1 MYHHTFSRYR
11 DICSR
16 TTTIRYASTT
26 SDNNNRVPIAL
37 YRQLLAWSRR
47 YRDVPFTN
55 LPPVTLQGPQVNPI
69 ALKRLNDMRTFLTP
83 MIRNDAMKITG
94 KDIEETIWKKVGSHP
109 SNYALYNKD
118 IEIKDNDM
126 ITFPQMKD
134 VTELQAV
141 IKSIYWLNN
150 EHTIKDCDTTDVDNN
165 ESTKAQISLA
175 FEAIKSCNE
184 LSSGELDSRGEK
196 REYTEKV
203 RKGVSIDDALPN
215 VSYQVG
221 QVIQHTKEKWR
232 GVIVGWG
239 IEKDKN
245 PGKLSSLTTKQYSLK
260 QEDDVHDDTSTIKRV
275 QYTILVDI
283 HDSNLLQSSK
293 TVTLEF
299 QDDLSPIDDPCLQRI
314 HNALIKKYFESYR
327 DGHFEPNNILSYMYP
342 LDEYSHCKLIN
353 DCDEEDK
360 ESRISPELEKS
371 STAITQ
377 GVQEISRHLLVP
389 LLSSELVQE
398 QKEEDEDDASRLLA
412 SLRSDVL
419 SMSVE
424 DSSISM
430 LAKLYHLRVKINA
443 LLYSRSANQ
452 KRRQEHNIQYKLGDI
467 VRHKIYGFRG
477 VVSEFDATPRW
488 DVSNWDGLT
497 HIENPNQKPFYAI
510 YPDTNDCIDAF
521 GSPRNWRY
529 VCQDNLELCP
539 QDEPLELEIGNE
551 WIFNEDKGSYTPTV
565 EMKFMYGEDIGRH
578 ETELISIIQNMKV
591 SCV

>member
-1 MYHHTFSRYR
+1 
-11 DICSR
+11 
-16 TTTIRYASTT
+16 
-26 SDNNNRVPIAL
+26 
-37 YRQLLAWSRR
+37 
-47 YRDVPFTN
+47 
-55 LPPVTLQGPQVNPI
+55 
-69 ALKRLNDMRTFLTP
+69 MRIFITP
-83 MIRNDAMKITG
+83 MIRKDAMKITG
-94 KDIEETIWKKVGSHP
+94 KDDIEETIWKKVGSHP
-109 SNYALYNKD
+109 SNYALYNQD
-118 IEIKDNDM
+118 IEINDDM
-126 ITFPQMKD
+126 ITFQQMKD

-184 LSSGELDSRGEK
+184 LSSGELDSRREK
-196 REYTEKV
+196 REFTEKV
-203 RKGVSIDDALPN
+203 RKGVNTGVDDVLPN
-215 VSYQVG
+215 VTYQVG
-221 QVIQHTKEKWR
+221 QVVQHTKEKWR

-239 IEKDKN
+239 VEKDKN

-260 QEDDVHDDTSTIKRV
+260 QEEEDDDDTSTTKRV
-275 QYTILVDI
+275 QYTILVDV

-299 QDDLSPIDDPCLQRI
+299 QDDLISIEDPYLQRI

-342 LDEYSHCKLIN
+342 LDEYSHYKLIN
-353 DCDEEDK
+353 DCDEDDEV
-360 ESRISPELEKS
+360 ESGMSSELEKS

-377 GVQEISRHLLVP
+377 GVQEISRLLLVP
-389 LLSSELVQE
+389 LLSSELFQE
-398 QKEEDEDDASRLLA
+398 QKEGDVDDASRLLA

-424 DSSISM
+424 DSPISM

-510 YPDTNDCIDAF
+510 YPDTNDCIQSF

-539 QDEPLELEIGNE
+539 QDKPLELEFDE

-578 ETELISIIQNMKV
+578 ETELITIIQNMKV
-591 SCV
+591 SYCA

>member
-1 MYHHTFSRYR
+1 MRISRYR
-11 DICSR
+11 DICFR
-16 TTTIRYASTT
+16 TTTSRYYTSTSAVRSFST
-26 SDNNNRVPIAL
+26 HTANDDVGTNKQLPNNNRVPITL

-55 LPPVTLQGPQVNPI
+55 PIPPVTLQGPQVNPV
-69 ALKRLNDMRTFLTP
+69 ALKRLNDMRTFLTQ
-83 MIRNDAMKITG
+83 ITG
-94 KDIEETIWKKVGSHP
+94 TDIEETIWKKIGSHP
-109 SNYALYNKD
+109 SNYALYNQD
-118 IEIKDNDM
+118 IEIKDNM

-150 EHTIKDCDTTDVDNN
+150 EGTIKDCDTTDVDNN
-165 ESTKAQISLA
+165 ENTKAQISLA

-184 LSSGELDSRGEK
+184 LSSGELDSRREK
-196 REYTEKV
+196 REFTEKV
-203 RKGVSIDDALPN
+203 RRVNTGVDDVLPN

-221 QVIQHTKEKWR
+221 QVVQHRNEKWR
-232 GVIVGWG
+232 GVVVGWG
-239 IEKDKN
+239 VEKDKN
-245 PGKLSSLTTKQYSLK
+245 PGKLSSLTIKQYSLK
-260 QEDDVHDDTSTIKRV
+260 QEESDHDDDHDDTSTTKRV
-275 QYTILVDI
+275 QYTILVDV

-299 QDDLSPIDDPCLQRI
+299 QDDLTQIDDPCLQRI

-327 DGHFEPNNILSYMYP
+327 DGHFQPNNILSYMYP
-342 LDEYSHCKLIN
+342 LDEYSNCKLIN
-353 DCDEEDK
+353 DGNEDDK
-360 ESRISPELEKS
+360 AESGVSPELEKS
-371 STAITQ
+371 SIAITQ
-377 GVQEISRHLLVP
+377 GVQEISRRLLVR

-398 QKEEDEDDASRLLA
+398 QREGDEDDASRLLA

-424 DSSISM
+424 DSPISM

-510 YPDTNDCIDAF
+510 
-521 GSPRNWRY
+521 
-529 VCQDNLELCP
+529 
-539 QDEPLELEIGNE
+539 
-551 WIFNEDKGSYTPTV
+551 
-565 EMKFMYGEDIGRH
+565 
-578 ETELISIIQNMKV
+578 
-591 SCV
+591 

>member
-1 MYHHTFSRYR
+1 
-11 DICSR
+11 
-16 TTTIRYASTT
+16 
-26 SDNNNRVPIAL
+26 
-37 YRQLLAWSRR
+37 
-47 YRDVPFTN
+47 
-55 LPPVTLQGPQVNPI
+55 
-69 ALKRLNDMRTFLTP
+69 
-83 MIRNDAMKITG
+83 
-94 KDIEETIWKKVGSHP
+94 
-109 SNYALYNKD
+109 
-118 IEIKDNDM
+118 M

-150 EHTIKDCDTTDVDNN
+150 EHTIKDCDNTDVDNN
-165 ESTKAQISLA
+165 ESAKAQISLA

-184 LSSGELDSRGEK
+184 LSSGELDSRREK
-196 REYTEKV
+196 REFTEKV
-203 RKGVSIDDALPN
+203 RKGVNTGVDDVLPN
-215 VSYQVG
+215 VTYQVG
-221 QVIQHTKEKWR
+221 QVVQHIKEKWR

-239 IEKDKN
+239 VEKDKN

-260 QEDDVHDDTSTIKRV
+260 QEEGDHDDDHDDISTTKRV
-275 QYTILVDI
+275 QYTILVDV

-299 QDDLSPIDDPCLQRI
+299 QDDLTPIEDPCLQRI
-314 HNALIKKYFESYR
+314 HNALIKKYFESYNG
-327 DGHFEPNNILSYMYP
+327 DGHFDPNNILSYMYP

-360 ESRISPELEKS
+360 ESRMSPELGKS
-371 STAITQ
+371 STAIIH
-377 GVQEISRHLLVP
+377 GVEEISRRLLVP
-389 LLSSELVQE
+389 LVSSELVQE
-398 QKEEDEDDASRLLA
+398 QKEEDEDDASQLLA

-443 LLYSRSANQ
+443 LLYSRTANQ

-510 YPDTNDCIDAF
+510 YPDTNDCIESF
-521 GSPRNWRY
+521 GSKRNWRY

-539 QDEPLELEIGNE
+539 QDKPLELEFNE

-591 SCV
+591 SYFV